1 MTGCCSPFLDEA
13 ADVHIIFIG
22 VFYCPHFFIA
32 MPQVSPA
39 FPFRP
44 LFTLSPVRSPHSP
57 ILSQSKQGPLIKR
70 MPYKSLC
77 IQIRSRAWL
86 GRRPWRQRV
95 GLAFLMLHT
104 RLSSASLLACHVS
117 LGPCTGS
124 QCQDTALVPFTVS
137 NYQRDRL
144 DTTHL
149 GPQTLGYAEQRP
161 KLLTLQERKSCHL
174 RIPCRTPWCALVGE
188 VGEQSLPQNAG
199 GLCSP
204 RDVVSR
210 PLGQELSCIQRFLLL
225 C

>member
-1 MTGCCSPFLDEA
+1 MRLQTYTSFLLVCFTA
-13 ADVHIIFIG
+13 PTSLQH
-22 VFYCPHFFIA
+22 

-104 RLSSASLLACHVS
+104 RLSSASLLAWHVS

-124 QCQDTALVPFTVS
+124 QCQDTALVPTIHSQQVPEG
-137 NYQRDRL
+137 QAG
-144 DTTHL
+144 HHPL
-149 GPQTLGYAEQRP
+149 GPTNSWLCRAKTQIDDPAGEKVLSPEDSLQDPMVRTGRRGGGAISPPKCWRIMLSQR
-161 KLLTLQERKSCHL
+161 C
-174 RIPCRTPWCALVGE
+174 G
-188 VGEQSLPQNAG
+188 
-199 GLCSP
+199 
-204 RDVVSR
+204 
-210 PLGQELSCIQRFLLL
+210 
-225 C
+225 